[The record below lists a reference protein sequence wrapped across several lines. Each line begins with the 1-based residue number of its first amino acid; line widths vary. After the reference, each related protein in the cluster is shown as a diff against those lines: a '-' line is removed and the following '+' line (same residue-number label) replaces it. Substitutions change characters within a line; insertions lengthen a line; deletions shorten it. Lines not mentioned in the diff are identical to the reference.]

1 MQLGMQE
8 RLRRRKQT
16 DSRLRSE
23 QPFQAGTDEQ
33 GLRSQRYVGS
43 LGPRSLG
50 YVDEKKRRCPDPSI
64 LAGGALPLTLA
75 AVSIVMI
82 CVQISYRNFSTG
94 PTIQAV
100 PFPLPLIII
109 LAPVPHLGL
118 ILPLPPI
125 HPTASIIP
133 HVPITRLLGLL
144 TGRSAPLSRSAVKD
158 HLLLGQGFVEHVFLD
173 E

>member
-50 YVDEKKRRCPDPSI
+50 YVDK
-64 LAGGALPLTLA
+64 
-75 AVSIVMI
+75 
-82 CVQISYRNFSTG
+82 
-94 PTIQAV
+94 
-100 PFPLPLIII
+100 
-109 LAPVPHLGL
+109 
-118 ILPLPPI
+118 
-125 HPTASIIP
+125 
-133 HVPITRLLGLL
+133 ITKETMSRSFNPC
-144 TGRSAPLSRSAVKD
+144 GRSSASHARGREYSHDLRSDIISKFLNRTDYTSCSISTSTNHHPRPCSPSGTHPPSSSNPSNCQHNSSRSYNPPPGPPD
-158 HLLLGQGFVEHVFLD
+158 RP
-173 E
+173 